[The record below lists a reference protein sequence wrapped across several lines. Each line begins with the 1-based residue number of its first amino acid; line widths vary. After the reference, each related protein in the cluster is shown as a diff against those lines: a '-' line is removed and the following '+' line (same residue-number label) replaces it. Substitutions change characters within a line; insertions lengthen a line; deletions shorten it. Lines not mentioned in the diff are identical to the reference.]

1 MFFFQFY
8 SSTLSY
14 LAFSFM
20 IFSAFHSKRL
30 SQSHIL
36 THMLVELTRIE
47 SGFFIFFLIDFF
59 QFCLSSFSLFKS

>member
-20 IFSAFHSKRL
+20 IFAAFHSKRL

-36 THMLVELTRIE
+36 AYILVELTRIDLD
-47 SGFFIFFLIDFF
+47 FFIFFLINFF
-59 QFCLSSFSLFKS
+59 SVLSFII